1 VDFATAEEELQQF
14 LDAQPSW
21 LRKILQLD
29 LSLSPDE
36 QSSWVQSNW
45 WQEGGKV
52 EEEYIRLLR
61 RVPNKWRD
69 HRGKVTRNPLSTL
82 PSARSGRPR
91 RDSLAEEAK
100 GLHEAGKSYHEI
112 ADMLRD
118 KYATMTAKGERH
130 PTSESIRKLIHSR
143 KPHRTPDKT

>member
-1 VDFATAEEELQQF
+1 VGFETPEEKLQQF

-36 QSSWVQSNW
+36 QSAWVQSNW

-61 RVPNKWRD
+61 RVPNKWRE
-69 HRGKVTRNPLSTL
+69 HRGKVALNALSTL
-82 PSARSGRPR
+82 PSARAGRPR

-100 GLHEAGKSYHEI
+100 HLHEAGKSYAEI

-118 KYATMTAKGERH
+118 KYATMTAKGEGS
-130 PTSESIRKLIHSR
+130 PTKESIRNLIRSR
-143 KPHRTPDKT
+143 EPRSTPDKT